1 VNQDQGRIVA
11 LCLSKDKHV
20 AKKSKEKVFLKKDF
34 GIVGDAHGGSEK
46 RQVSLLSKI
55 SIEKMKEDGAD
66 VTHGAFA
73 ENMIV
78 EGIDFKNIFVGSRLR
93 IGRTGL
99 IEVTQIGKKCHNP
112 CSIYD
117 AVGYCIMPKE
127 GVFAK
132 VLESGEVEVFDSICF
147 A

>member
-1 VNQDQGRIVA
+1 MNQDQGRIVA

>member
-1 VNQDQGRIVA
+1 MKQNQGRIVA

-20 AKKSKEKVFLKKDF
+20 AKKSQEKVFLKKDF
-34 GIVGDAHGGSEK
+34 GIAGDAHGGSEK
-46 RQVSLLSKI
+46 RQVSLLSKA

-66 VTHGAFA
+66 VVDGAFG
-73 ENMIV
+73 ENMVV
-78 EGIDFKNIFVGSRLR
+78 EGIDFKNIFVGSRLCV
-93 IGRTGL
+93 GKTGL
-99 IEVTQIGKKCHNP
+99 IEVTQIGKQCHSP

-132 VLESGEVEVFDSICF
+132 VLEPGEVEALDPIYVV
-147 A
+147 